1 MTMQTD
7 ARIITAEDQ
16 AVIDS
21 YLKDIQ
27 APINYQKSLA
37 VRYGVGTGLFLI
49 AAFWF
54 DTVWLAVPIYLVFI
68 IWLVLRHRAFARRS
82 RGLHRIFKHFEA
94 ERQRSGG
101 GSD

>member
-1 MTMQTD
+1 MTMQPD

-21 YLKDIQ
+21 NLKDIL
-27 APINYQKSLA
+27 APIDDQKFLA

-68 IWLVLRHRAFARRS
+68 YWLVLRHRAFAGRS

-94 ERQRSGG
+94 QKPSSKG
-101 GSD
+101 

>member
-1 MTMQTD
+1 MTMQPDT
-7 ARIITAEDQ
+7 RIITAEDQ

-27 APINYQKSLA
+27 APINYQRSLA
-37 VRYGVGTGLFLI
+37 VRYGIGTGLFLI

-68 IWLVLRHRAFARRS
+68 FWLVLRHRAFARRS
-82 RGLHRIFKHFEA
+82 RGLQRIFKHFEA
-94 ERQRSGG
+94 QKLSSKG
-101 GSD
+101 